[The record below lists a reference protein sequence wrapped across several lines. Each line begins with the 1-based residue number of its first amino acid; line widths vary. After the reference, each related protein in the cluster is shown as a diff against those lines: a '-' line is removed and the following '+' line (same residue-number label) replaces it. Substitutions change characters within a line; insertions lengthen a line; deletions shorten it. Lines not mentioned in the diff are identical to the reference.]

1 MARLPFRLSLNLQRS
16 LFTQKLRSSKS
27 SPILRLELTAA
38 SGAES
43 SSVPASGEHRSE
55 AQILDVVRASSSP
68 VAWIGGPEP
77 LLHPQIGHLT
87 RKIVDAGRYVF
98 VETDGSH
105 LRRCI
110 FSFRPVSRLFLNVR
124 LEGHEALHDYRSGRP
139 GLFRSAIEGIR
150 AAKLSGFLVSAQTTI
165 DAASDIEE
173 LRQLNDYLAAFDVD
187 GRILLPATAA
197 QDAAAAKSR
206 LDEAWAVTP
215 NGGWRGFSRL
225 LQPAPP
231 VQQQNRQ
238 AVAGSQPIQPL
249 ESPSSAY
256 EESLRVP

>member
-1 MARLPFRLSLNLQRS
+1 MARFPFRLSLSLHRS

-27 SPILRLELTAA
+27 SPILRLEVVAA
-38 SGAES
+38 ERAES
-43 SSVPASGEHRSE
+43 SGVRSSDEHTPE

-77 LLHPQIGHLT
+77 LLHPRIGHLT
-87 RKIVDAGRYVF
+87 RKIVDTGRYVF
-98 VETDGSH
+98 VETDGGH

-124 LEGHEALHDYRSGRP
+124 LEGHEALHDYRCGRP

-165 DAASDIEE
+165 DASTDLEE
-173 LRQLNDYLAAFDVD
+173 LRQLNDYLAALDVD

-206 LDEAWAVTP
+206 LDEAWSVTP
-215 NGGWRGFSRL
+215 DAGWRAFSRL

-231 VQQQNRQ
+231 VQQQNRHT
-238 AVAGSQPIQPL
+238 VSGSQPIQPL
-249 ESPSSAY
+249 ESPSGAY